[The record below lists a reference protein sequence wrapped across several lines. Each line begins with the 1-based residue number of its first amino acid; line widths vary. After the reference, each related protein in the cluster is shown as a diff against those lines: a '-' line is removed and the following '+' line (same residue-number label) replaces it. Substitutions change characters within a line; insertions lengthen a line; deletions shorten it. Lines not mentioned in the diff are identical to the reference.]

1 VANSTVFFDTNILLY
16 LLSDD
21 TTKADKSEALLS
33 EGGVISVRVL
43 NEFTSVAY
51 RKLKMTYREIDEVL
65 QTIRA
70 ICEVKD
76 LTLDTHVLG
85 LSIAERYGFS
95 FYDSLI
101 VSAGVL
107 ANCEVLYSEELQ
119 SGQTISD
126 QLVITNPFLSFEA

>member
-1 VANSTVFFDTNILLY
+1 MANKNVFFDTNILLY

-21 TTKADKSEALLS
+21 LVKANQAEALLS
-33 EGGVISVRVL
+33 KGGVISVQVL

-51 RKLKMTYREIDEVL
+51 RKLKMTYTEIDEIL
-65 QTIRA
+65 QTIRS

-76 LTLDTHVLG
+76 LTLDTHTLG

-101 VSAGVL
+101 LSAGVL
-107 ANCEVLYSEELQ
+107 AECNVLYSEDMQ
-119 SGQTISD
+119 AGQKISD
-126 QLVITNPFLSFEA
+126 QLVITNPFLQVET

>member
-21 TTKADKSEALLS
+21 ITKADKAEALLS
-33 EGGVISVRVL
+33 EGGVISVQVL

-85 LSIAERYGFS
+85 LSIAELYGFS